1 MTDHR
6 DVQRLWE
13 SRGRDRTECT
23 SPGRSLPLRS
33 FRVAPSL
40 SCAISVPVRIF
51 VFVIHVHRP
60 CATCP
65 SMRASAHGCVRSCK
79 RARARERVSLC
90 LISLNHTVSA
100 LTANSVAGRFF
111 FFTELVES
119 ALFERS
125 SLWRKPWRKEEQ
137 KKWGERR
144 GPERRPAISWIAEVT
159 KRCPSEWN
167 KMIVWSGRIPVAVRV
182 ELRLQRG
189 GCMHFNDFWS
199 WLARF
204 TLKHLRRYHCSW
216 FACF

>member
-1 MTDHR
+1 MWELVHQWTLSCAHTSSCRRSRVTDHR

-111 FFTELVES
+111 FLPNSSRAHFLKDQAYDENREGRKNKRNEAREEDLNDDRRFLES
-119 ALFERS
+119 
-125 SLWRKPWRKEEQ
+125 Q
-137 KKWGERR
+137 K
-144 GPERRPAISWIAEVT
+144 
-159 KRCPSEWN
+159 
-167 KMIVWSGRIPVAVRV
+167 
-182 ELRLQRG
+182 
-189 GCMHFNDFWS
+189 
-199 WLARF
+199 
-204 TLKHLRRYHCSW
+204 
-216 FACF
+216 